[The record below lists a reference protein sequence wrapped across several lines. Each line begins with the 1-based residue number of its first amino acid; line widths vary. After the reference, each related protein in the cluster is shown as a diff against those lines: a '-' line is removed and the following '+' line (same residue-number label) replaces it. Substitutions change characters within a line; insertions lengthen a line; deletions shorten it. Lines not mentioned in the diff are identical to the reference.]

1 MKTAEVTAFETEYDK
16 ANAHITEMQKAL
28 DELKKAE
35 KPDATKVTEA
45 DGNLKVAEAARDAI
59 IKKEKAADHNKILL
73 DIDAKQKA
81 YDEATA
87 AKNKAI
93 SYCVPAEIKA
103 YNDEIIKEWK
113 TKKEY
118 EKMSVD
124 DKKKFD
130 DGITKK
136 LDYMKEMDGK
146 IRYQA
151 EYFKMTQAEKDM
163 YNKILIAQKKQKKE
177 DMDKK

>member
-1 MKTAEVTAFETEYDK
+1 M
-16 ANAHITEMQKAL
+16 
-28 DELKKAE
+28 
-35 KPDATKVTEA
+35 
-45 DGNLKVAEAARDAI
+45 
-59 IKKEKAADHNKILL
+59 

-81 YDEATA
+81 YDDAVI
-87 AKNKAI
+87 AKNKAN

-103 YNDEIIKEWK
+103 YNDEMIKEWK

-130 DGITKK
+130 DGIAEKMKK
-136 LDYMKEMDGK
+136 IKEMDGK

-177 DMDKK
+177 EMDKK